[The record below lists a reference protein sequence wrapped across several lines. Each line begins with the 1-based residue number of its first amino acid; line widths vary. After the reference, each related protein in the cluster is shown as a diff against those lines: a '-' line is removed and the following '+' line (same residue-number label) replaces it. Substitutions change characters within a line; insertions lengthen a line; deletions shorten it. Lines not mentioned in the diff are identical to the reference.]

1 MVMANIKQFYFK
13 ATWFDECSRCERCE
27 TGFIA
32 AETAG
37 DAYARCEEYYGSE
50 FVGAYLEPV
59 TDAIMLVD
67 ENVCHDIM
75 EDQF

>member
-1 MVMANIKQFYFK
+1 MASARQFYFK
-13 ATWFDECSRCERCE
+13 ATWFDEDSGCERYE

-32 AETAG
+32 AATAG
-37 DAYARCEEYYGSE
+37 DAYACLEEYYGSE
-50 FVGAYLEPV
+50 FVGAYLEYV
-59 TDAIMLVD
+59 TDTIMLVD

>member
-1 MVMANIKQFYFK
+1 MASVKQFYFK
-13 ATWFDECSRCERCE
+13 VTWFDEDNGCERCE

-37 DAYARCEEYYGSE
+37 DAYALCEEYYESE

-59 TDAIMLVD
+59 GDAIVLVD
-67 ENVCHDIM
+67 ENMCHDIM

>member
-1 MVMANIKQFYFK
+1 MASVRQFYFK
-13 ATWFDECSRCERCE
+13 ATWFDEDSGCERYE

-37 DAYARCEEYYGSE
+37 DAYAHCEKFYGSE

-59 TDAIMLVD
+59 ADAIMLVD

>member
-1 MVMANIKQFYFK
+1 MASAKQFYFK
-13 ATWFDECSRCERCE
+13 VTWFDEDSGCERYE

-32 AETAG
+32 AATAG
-37 DAYARCEEYYGSE
+37 DAYARLEEYYGSE
-50 FVGAYLEPV
+50 FVGAYLEYV

-75 EDQF
+75 EDQS

>member
-13 ATWFDECSRCERCE
+13 ATWFDEGSGCERYE

-37 DAYARCEEYYGSE
+37 DAYARCEEYYENE

-59 TDAIMLVD
+59 GDAIMLVD

>member
-1 MVMANIKQFYFK
+1 MASARQFYFK
-13 ATWFDECSRCERCE
+13 ATWFDRDSGCERCE

-50 FVGAYLEPV
+50 FVGAYLEPIG
-59 TDAIMLVD
+59 DAIMLVD
-67 ENVCHDIM
+67 ENMCHDIM

>member
-1 MVMANIKQFYFK
+1 MASAKLLYFK
-13 ATWFDECSRCERCE
+13 ATWFDGDIVYERYE

-32 AETAG
+32 AATAG
-37 DAYARCEEYYGSE
+37 DAYARFEEYYGSE
-50 FVGAYLEPV
+50 FVGAYLEYV

>member
-1 MVMANIKQFYFK
+1 MASAKLFYFK
-13 ATWFDECSRCERCE
+13 ATWFDEDSGYKRYE

-32 AETAG
+32 AATAG
-37 DAYARCEEYYGSE
+37 DVYARLEEYYGSE
-50 FVGAYLEPV
+50 FVGAYLEYV
-59 TDAIMLVD
+59 TDAIMRVD

>member
-1 MVMANIKQFYFK
+1 MASVRQFYFK
-13 ATWFDECSRCERCE
+13 ATWFDEDSGCERYE

-37 DAYARCEEYYGSE
+37 DAYAHCEKFYGSE

-59 TDAIMLVD
+59 GDAIMLVD

>member
-1 MVMANIKQFYFK
+1 MASARQFYFK
-13 ATWFDECSRCERCE
+13 ATWFDEDNKCEQYD

-37 DAYARCEEYYGSE
+37 DAYAHCEKLYGSD
-50 FVGAYLEPV
+50 FIGAYIESA
-59 TDAIMLVD
+59 TDCAIMFVN
-67 ENVCHDIM
+67 ENICHDIM

>member
-1 MVMANIKQFYFK
+1 MASARQFYFK
-13 ATWFDECSRCERCE
+13 ATWFDEDNKCEQCE

-37 DAYARCEEYYGSE
+37 DAYARCEEYYGSD
-50 FVGAYLEPV
+50 FIGAYIEPA
-59 TDAIMLVD
+59 TDCAIMLVN

>member
-1 MVMANIKQFYFK
+1 MANVKQFYFK
-13 ATWFDECSRCERCE
+13 ATWFDEGNNCEQCD

-37 DAYARCEEYYGSE
+37 DAYARCEQYYGSD

-59 TDAIMLVD
+59 ADAIIFVD
-67 ENVCHDIM
+67 ENICHDIM

>member
-1 MVMANIKQFYFK
+1 MADARQFYFK
-13 ATWFDECSRCERCE
+13 ATWYDTDNGCEKYE

-32 AETAG
+32 AETPG
-37 DAYARCEEYYGSE
+37 DAYTRCEEYYGSE
-50 FVGAYLEPV
+50 FIGAYIEPAA
-59 TDAIMLVD
+59 DAIMLVD

>member
-1 MVMANIKQFYFK
+1 MARAIQFYFK
-13 ATWFDECSRCERCE
+13 ATWFDEDSGCKRCE

-37 DAYARCEEYYGSE
+37 DAYAHCEKFYGRE
-50 FVGAYLEPV
+50 FVGAYLESV
-59 TDAIMLVD
+59 GDAIMLVD

>member
-1 MVMANIKQFYFK
+1 MVMENIKQFYFK
-13 ATWFDECSRCERCE
+13 ATWFDEGSGCERYE

-59 TDAIMLVD
+59 GDAIMLVD